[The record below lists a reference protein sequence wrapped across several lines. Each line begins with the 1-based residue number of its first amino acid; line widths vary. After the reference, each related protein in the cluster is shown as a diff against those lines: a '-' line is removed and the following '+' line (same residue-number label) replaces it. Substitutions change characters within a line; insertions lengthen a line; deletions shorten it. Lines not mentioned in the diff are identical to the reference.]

1 MHGFVIPVMGRVSPN
16 VTNMPPPQDT
26 FSPKE
31 HAMNPY
37 EHHDLSAELPE
48 YKEQIHQLKM
58 ADAHFR
64 KLYAEYETVCKTLG
78 RMETGIETPE
88 DAVIE
93 QHKKQRLHLKDQLLA
108 MLKKSAA

>member
-1 MHGFVIPVMGRVSPN
+1 MNKSGAQ
-16 VTNMPPPQDT
+16 VTAALPAANNS
-26 FSPKE
+26 SPKE
-31 HAMNPY
+31 HLMNPY

-48 YKEQIHQLKM
+48 YKNQIHQLKL

-64 KLYAEYETVCKTLG
+64 KLYSEYETVCKELG

-88 DAVIE
+88 DAVME
-93 QHKKQRLHLKDQLLA
+93 QRKKLRLNLKDQLLA